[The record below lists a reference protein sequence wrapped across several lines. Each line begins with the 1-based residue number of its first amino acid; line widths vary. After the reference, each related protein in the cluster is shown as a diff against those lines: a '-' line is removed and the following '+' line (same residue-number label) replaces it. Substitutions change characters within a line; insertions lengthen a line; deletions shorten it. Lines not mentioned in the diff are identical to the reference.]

1 MKIKKF
7 LKCVLI
13 SLILIAFC
21 LSIAAFAKANSA
33 SKTAERAQETANSDT
48 EEIEKNIKF
57 IAESLEKECGKVEIV
72 PYSQNGERRYLVF
85 CEQYFVAVYSCKVED
100 GELVILFKTRMKRG

>member
-21 LSIAAFAKANSA
+21 LSIAAFAKANTA
-33 SKTAERAQETANSDT
+33 SKTAEQAQETANSDT
-48 EEIEKNIKF
+48 EEIEKDIQF
-57 IAESLEKECGKVEIV
+57 IAKSLEKECGNVEIV

-85 CEQYFVAVYSCKVED
+85 CEQYFVAVYLCKVEN